1 MGSYRMRDVFRF
13 ADYDWPVH
21 GQDRPE
27 DTILDILRASM
38 PATGEGV
45 EMRDG
50 RPHMPAL
57 VATIATRVRDAVS
70 FGPLCG
76 RVSRPDAL
84 AMAYAFAT
92 MVNIDAGDVM
102 YRLRDCVDL
111 EELLR

>member
-1 MGSYRMRDVFRF
+1 MAMGDCFQF
-13 ADYDWPVH
+13 TDHDWPEH
-21 GQDRPE
+21 GQSRPE
-27 DTILDILRASM
+27 DVVLGILRASM
-38 PATGEGV
+38 PAPGDAV

-70 FGPLCG
+70 VGALCG

-92 MVNIDAGDVM
+92 MVQIDAAGVT

-111 EELLR
+111 EGLLR